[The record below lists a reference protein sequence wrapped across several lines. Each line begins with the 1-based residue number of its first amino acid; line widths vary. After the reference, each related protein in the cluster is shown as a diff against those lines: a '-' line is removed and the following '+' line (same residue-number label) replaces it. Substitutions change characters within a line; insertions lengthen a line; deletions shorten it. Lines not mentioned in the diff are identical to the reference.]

1 MTPAQQPDSPP
12 PTQPT
17 APSTQAQPAR
27 PTEPAPPTDPLG
39 PAGETPEPLVRLE
52 IADGVARI
60 VLDSPRNRNAL
71 SRALRAE
78 LRQAWRSALA
88 DPAVR
93 VLVLT
98 HTGPVFCAGMD
109 LKETAVEQPGSEG
122 VRELPELLQLVA
134 RSPKPVI
141 AALAGPARAGG
152 IGLAAAADLVV
163 AAPTAT
169 FAFSEVR
176 IGLIPAVISVPVLDR
191 MHPVIARELLL
202 TGEVFDAATALRAGL
217 LNAVADDAGP
227 ASGAGVQR
235 VVDGWV
241 TALKAGG
248 PTALAGTKALL
259 RRGFDDSD
267 ERYADLLELSAR
279 QFSSDEAREGAT
291 AFAQKRAPAW

>member
-1 MTPAQQPDSPP
+1 MSTEQP
-12 PTQPT
+12 
-17 APSTQAQPAR
+17 APSAEA
-27 PTEPAPPTDPLG
+27 
-39 PAGETPEPLVRLE
+39 LVRLE
-52 IADGVARI
+52 IGDGVGRI
-60 VLDSPRNRNAL
+60 VLDSPANRNAL
-71 SRALRAE
+71 SRALRSQ
-78 LRQAWRSALA
+78 LRQALRIAID

-109 LKETAVEQPGSEG
+109 LKETAVEQPGAEG

-141 AALAGPARAGG
+141 AALNGPARAGG

-163 AAPTAT
+163 AAQAAT

-176 IGLIPAVISVPVLDR
+176 IGLIPAVISIPVLDR
-191 MHPVIARELLL
+191 MNPVMARELLL

-217 LNAVADDAGP
+217 LNAVAGDAGAEP
-227 ASGAGVQR
+227 AGAVAR

-241 TALKAGG
+241 AALRAGG

-259 RRGFDDSD
+259 RQGFDDSD
-267 ERYADLLELSAR
+267 ERYAELLELSAR

-291 AFAQKRAPAW
+291 AFAEKRAPSWQ